1 MKKPTLTLFF
11 QFNPW
16 RTSLGGVQTIVRSF
30 IKYAPDS
37 FNIRLVGTGS
47 EETPARKGWQSMELE
62 GRSLEFLPIFDLPD
76 DNHRR
81 RIPTTVSY
89 TAALMKH
96 NFIHRD
102 CASDF
107 MHFHRLEPAI
117 ASQNWHGEKTFFLH
131 NDIQQHMS
139 TKEGENAI
147 LWQRFPAAYF
157 ALEDRKSTRLNSSH
171 STLSR
176 MPSSA

>member
-1 MKKPTLTLFF
+1 MQKPTLTIFF

-30 IKYAPDS
+30 IKYAPDT
-37 FNIRLVGTGS
+37 FNIRLVGTGN
-47 EETPARKGWQSMELE
+47 EQIPAKKGWQEMELE
-62 GRSLEFLPIFDLPD
+62 GRSLQFLPIFDLPD

-81 RIPTTVSY
+81 RMPTTVSY

-96 NFIHRD
+96 HFIHRD

-117 ASQNWHGEKTFFLH
+117 ASQKWPGEKTF
-131 NDIQQHMS
+131 S
-139 TKEGENAI
+139 TVKQRGSRGE
-147 LWQRFPAAYF
+147 
-157 ALEDRKSTRLNSSH
+157 
-171 STLSR
+171 LSR
-176 MPSSA
+176 RAYRPHSSTPWDSVTNRALCGGGLFQQYRA